1 MALCLRC
8 RPLNLWLRPDAFLS
22 QKEDVCPEGSR
33 RNKCRKLWNK
43 LKLDSSHGLFYHY
56 YSSLEEIFLEL
67 LNDAD
72 EKYLPPFAELS
83 SLSGWIGL
91 NALIAYYESALKV
104 GKGPAVY
111 YALLSLSVEDEAKL
125 SPKIKKRIATKKLFT
140 KFVKEGQGEG
150 KVLGGDVKEIVA
162 TTIYLIESAY
172 KMKLKKKDLLSSF
185 DIVLGMLNKAPVR

>member
-1 MALCLRC
+1 MPKTLEQTKALQEKRK
-8 RPLNLWLRPDAFLS
+8 AAIKKAALS
-22 QKEDVCPEGSR
+22 LFANEGFSGVSVDDIC
-33 RNKCRKLWNK
+33 KAS
-43 LKLDSSHGLFYHY
+43 DSSHGLFYHY

-72 EKYLPPFAELS
+72 EKYLPPFAELN

-104 GKGPAVY
+104 GKGPTVY

-150 KVLGGDVKEIVA
+150 KILGGDVKEIVA

>member
-1 MALCLRC
+1 M
-8 RPLNLWLRPDAFLS
+8 
-22 QKEDVCPEGSR
+22 
-33 RNKCRKLWNK
+33 
-43 LKLDSSHGLFYHY
+43 
-56 YSSLEEIFLEL
+56 
-67 LNDAD
+67 
-72 EKYLPPFAELS
+72 
-83 SLSGWIGL
+83 
-91 NALIAYYESALKV
+91 
-104 GKGPAVY
+104 
-111 YALLSLSVEDEAKL
+111 LSLSVEDEAKL

>member
-1 MALCLRC
+1 MPKTLEQTKALQEKRK
-8 RPLNLWLRPDAFLS
+8 AAIKKAALS
-22 QKEDVCPEGSR
+22 LFANEGFSGVSVDDIC
-33 RNKCRKLWNK
+33 KAS
-43 LKLDSSHGLFYHY
+43 DSSHGLFYHY

-67 LNDAD
+67 LNGAD
-72 EKYLPPFAELS
+72 EKYLPPFAELN

-125 SPKIKKRIATKKLFT
+125 SPKIKKRIATK
-140 KFVKEGQGEG
+140 FVKEGQGEG
-150 KVLGGDVKEIVA
+150 KVVGGDVKEIVA